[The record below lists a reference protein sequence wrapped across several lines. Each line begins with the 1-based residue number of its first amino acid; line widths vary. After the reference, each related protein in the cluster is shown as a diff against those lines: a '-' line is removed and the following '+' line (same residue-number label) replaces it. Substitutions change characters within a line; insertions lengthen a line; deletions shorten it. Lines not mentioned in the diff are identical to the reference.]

1 MNKLYKYRQLFENF
15 FSLSI
20 LNALNVLLPLV
31 TLPYIL
37 HTVGKANYGAYSYV
51 YTVLQ
56 YVILFSTYGFNFSAT
71 KQISQ
76 CREDKETVSRIYNA
90 VIACKSIIA
99 VVLSMLL
106 LLFSRIVFKDETG
119 ILMFL
124 YGLGMVVGDIFTPVW
139 LFQGMEKMKYM
150 TIVNASSKILFAILI
165 FGAYGIG
172 YDSSQFIYTQF

>member
-1 MNKLYKYRQLFENF
+1 MNKNKYRQLIENF

-37 HTVGKANYGAYSYV
+37 HVVGKANYGAYSYV
-51 YTVLQ
+51 YAIVQ

-76 CREDKETVSRIYNA
+76 CRDDDKEVSRIYNA
-90 VIACKSIIA
+90 VTACKGIIA
-99 VVLSMLL
+99 LSLSVVLL
-106 LLFSRIVFKDETG
+106 LLSRWVFRDG
-119 ILMFL
+119 IGTWMFV
-124 YGLGMVVGDIFTPVW
+124 YGLGMVVGDVFTPIW

-150 TIVNASSKILFAILI
+150 TTLFACTL
-165 FGAYGIG
+165 
-172 YDSSQFIYTQF
+172 